1 MTDVRKISMSLWVN
15 DERGAAEI
23 RRGFVYSRKP
33 NPAFL
38 AVNTFEQE
46 HVRAD
51 LLATRRVF
59 EKYHWS
65 RAHLLLEM
73 NSPATRPVQTP
84 DEGEVVAIAQVG
96 GLHPRYERRA
106 A

>member
-15 DERGAAEI
+15 EERGAAET
-23 RRGFVYSRKP
+23 RRDFVYSRRP

-59 EKYHWS
+59 EKYNWS
-65 RAHLLLEM
+65 RTHLLLEM

-84 DEGEVVAIAQVG
+84 DQGKVMSVPQVG
-96 GLHPRYERRA
+96 GIHHRYERRA